1 MVPLWLSGSRYLQII
16 LANIFNGERSISNLA
31 FDWNLMY
38 FYKTKICSLPETVHW
53 LIAFISVWKSPM
65 EWLVDSWTDYSCQ
78 TRNYWKM
85 INSILNRWRWQR
97 ICFTF
102 IYCVKRYWE
111 QWPMY
116 LWKQF
121 GISIQIRIVPY
132 HPYNYLCSRV
142 QNQCQMR
149 HLASKAK
156 YLASKSLALAHSGL
170 VTGQGWEMQPTSF
183 ANPPFYLF
191 MLQTQTGWFLQNQ
204 SPASQIDFQIT
215 AANKRY
221 VSVKSNSFSV
231 NTEFGQSDEFS
242 LFLFQ
247 FLWPLIVCL
256 SPKVRSWILIT
267 SQLFQ

>member
-1 MVPLWLSGSRYLQII
+1 MLSPRDGAY
-16 LANIFNGERSISNLA
+16 
-31 FDWNLMY
+31 
-38 FYKTKICSLPETVHW
+38 W
-53 LIAFISVWKSPM
+53 LIAFISVWKSPLQ
-65 EWLVDSWTDYSCQ
+65 WLVDTWTDYWFQ
-78 TRNYWKM
+78 TRKFWKM

-170 VTGQGWEMQPTSF
+170 VTGQGWKMQPTSF
-183 ANPPFYLF
+183 ANSPFYLF

-204 SPASQIDFQIT
+204 SLASQIDFQIT
-215 AANKRY
+215 VANKRY

-231 NTEFGQSDEFS
+231 NKEFGQSDEFS
-242 LFLFQ
+242 IFLFQ

>member
-1 MVPLWLSGSRYLQII
+1 
-16 LANIFNGERSISNLA
+16 
-31 FDWNLMY
+31 
-38 FYKTKICSLPETVHW
+38 
-53 LIAFISVWKSPM
+53 
-65 EWLVDSWTDYSCQ
+65 
-78 TRNYWKM
+78 
-85 INSILNRWRWQR
+85 
-97 ICFTF
+97 
-102 IYCVKRYWE
+102 
-111 QWPMY
+111 MY
-116 LWKQF
+116 LWKQR
-121 GISIQIRIVPY
+121 ISTQIRIVPY
-132 HPYNYLCSRV
+132 HPYNYLCSCV

-170 VTGQGWEMQPTSF
+170 VTGQGWKMQPTSF

-204 SPASQIDFQIT
+204 SLASQIDFQIT
-215 AANKRY
+215 VANKRY

-231 NTEFGQSDEFS
+231 NKEFGQSDEFS
-242 LFLFQ
+242 IFLFQ